1 MIIVGCSKGK
11 DIAKKIAK
19 KLKKPYSELI
29 VKRFPDNES
38 YIRYNCQVKNKKVI
52 LVQSF
57 HNNIND
63 QLIEVW
69 FAARTAH
76 ELGAKE
82 CWLVAPYFPYLRQD
96 KRFKPGEARSVHVV
110 AEFIDK
116 LFKRIIICDPH
127 LHREK
132 TLSHIFTIKT
142 AKITANPLI
151 ASYIKRHIKNALIIG
166 PDWES
171 YKWAERTAEMI
182 GCESAIMEKKRYSG
196 RKVDVRLT
204 SKDKNIDVKRK
215 NIVLVDDMIS
225 TGHTILETVKL
236 LKKLGAKK
244 FTCICVHGIFVE
256 NALEKLKKAGV
267 KLIST
272 NTIPNNT
279 SKIDVSDLIADEINK
294 IG

>member
-1 MIIVGCSKGK
+1 MIIIGCSNGREMGK
-11 DIAKKIAK
+11 RLARR
-19 KLKKPYSELI
+19 LKKPYSELE

-38 YIRYNCQVKNKKVI
+38 YIRYKVDVKDKKVA

-57 HNNIND
+57 HGEIND

-82 CWLVAPYFPYLRQD
+82 LWLVAPYFPYLRQD

-110 AEFIDK
+110 AEFVDK

-132 TLSHIFTIKT
+132 ALSHIFTIKT
-142 AKITANPLI
+142 TKITANPLI
-151 ASYIKRHIKNALIIG
+151 AGYIKGHIKDALIIG

-171 YKWAERTAEMI
+171 YKWAEKTACLI

-196 RKVDVRLT
+196 RDVEVKLT
-204 SKDKNIDVKRK
+204 SKNKNIDVKNK

-225 TGHTILETVKL
+225 TGNTILKTVQL
-236 LKKLGAKK
+236 LKRLGAKR
-244 FTCICVHGIFVE
+244 FSCLCVHGIFAE
-256 NALEKLKKAGV
+256 NALQKLKKAGV
-267 KLIST
+267 EVIST
-272 NTIPNNT
+272 NTIPNKA
-279 SKIDVSDLIADEINK
+279 SRIDVSGLIADEIDK
-294 IG
+294 FC